1 MGAKILTE
9 SASFLA
15 TVGYWPL
22 NKGSWTTQLTTIQAR
37 TFKDA
42 YGLIMQEINQ
52 DNELFPG
59 MENELVGLTRLDVWR
74 KV

>member
-9 SASFLA
+9 SATYIA

-42 YGLIMQEINQ
+42 YDLIMREVDQ
-52 DNELFPG
+52 DNKLFPG
-59 MENELVGLTRLDVWR
+59 MENELVGLTRLDLWR
-74 KV
+74 RM